1 MRANF
6 KQESFI
12 EGCFN
17 KIFQGVSF
25 RGIGL
30 ELPRVKEIV
39 EVERIENYKLPL
51 LMFLLEDDTLLH
63 IEIMTNR
70 VQPDII
76 NMLTYDMSIVLKYKM
91 EIRTAILSFGSERK
105 GERNKNFGSVHYN
118 TQMVDLSVLNG
129 ERVHKEINQKI
140 SSGFP
145 INEADKLNL
154 VFLPFMKNSLPFN
167 EALPKVMYLIK
178 KIKDE
183 EERMAYLTVISEI
196 VTRATKQGL
205 NALEEWLVDSEVGMR
220 IKDVGVKEGMRNSL
234 LIILLD
240 KFDSLPYNLYFAI
253 TNHQNENILMEWLRK
268 SSGINTIDELEKM
281 VFSRNRIKE

>member
-1 MRANF
+1 MGVVFRG
-6 KQESFI
+6 
-12 EGCFN
+12 EGFTEKRFN
-17 KIFQGVSF
+17 RIFQELSF
-25 RGIGL
+25 KGIGL
-30 ELPRVKEIV
+30 RLPRIKEIV
-39 EVERIENYKLPL
+39 EVEQIENYKKPL
-51 LMFLLEDDTLLH
+51 LMFLLGDDSILH
-63 IEIMTNR
+63 IEIMNNEI
-70 VQPDII
+70 QPDFHS
-76 NMLTYDMSIVLKYKM
+76 MLIYDMSIVLKYGM
-91 EIRTAILSFGSERK
+91 QVRTVILNYGSAQNGKK
-105 GERNKNFGSVHYN
+105 GKCFGSVRYEV
-118 TQMVDLSVLNG
+118 QVVDLF
-129 ERVHKEINQKI
+129 EIDGGKVYEELSEKI
-140 SSGFP
+140 SSGSLFD
-145 INEADKLNL
+145 ERDRLNL

-167 EALPKVMYLIK
+167 EMLPKVMSLIE

-253 TNHQNENILMEWLRK
+253 TNQQNENILMEWLRK

-281 VFSRNRIKE
+281 VFNIE

>member
-154 VFLPFMKNSLPFN
+154 VFLPFVKNSLPFN
-167 EALPKVMYLIK
+167 EALPKVMYLIE

-183 EERMAYLTVISEI
+183 EERMDYIAAISEI
-196 VTRATKQGL
+196 ISRSSGKQEVNVL
-205 NALEEWLVDSEVGMR
+205 KEWMMDSEVWVS
-220 IKDVGVKEGMRNSL
+220 IKDEGIKEGMRESII
-234 LIILLD
+234 IILLE
-240 KFDSLPYNLYFAI
+240 KFNVLPDDIYYAI
-253 TNHQNENILMEWLRK
+253 AKQNNEDTLMKWLQNVT
-268 SSGINTIDELEKM
+268 SICSVDELKKM
-281 VFSRNRIKE
+281 VFNIE

>member
-63 IEIMTNR
+63 IEIMSNR

-76 NMLTYDMSIVLKYKM
+76 NML
-91 EIRTAILSFGSERK
+91 
-105 GERNKNFGSVHYN
+105 
-118 TQMVDLSVLNG
+118 
-129 ERVHKEINQKI
+129 
-140 SSGFP
+140 
-145 INEADKLNL
+145 
-154 VFLPFMKNSLPFN
+154 
-167 EALPKVMYLIK
+167 
-178 KIKDE
+178 
-183 EERMAYLTVISEI
+183 
-196 VTRATKQGL
+196 
-205 NALEEWLVDSEVGMR
+205 
-220 IKDVGVKEGMRNSL
+220 
-234 LIILLD
+234 
-240 KFDSLPYNLYFAI
+240 
-253 TNHQNENILMEWLRK
+253 
-268 SSGINTIDELEKM
+268 
-281 VFSRNRIKE
+281 

>member
-154 VFLPFMKNSLPFN
+154 VFLPFVKNSLPFN

-183 EERMAYLTVISEI
+183 EERMDYIAAISEI
-196 VTRATKQGL
+196 ISRSSGKQEVNVL
-205 NALEEWLVDSEVGMR
+205 KEWMMDSEVWVS
-220 IKDVGVKEGMRNSL
+220 IKDEGIKEGMRESII
-234 LIILLD
+234 IILLE
-240 KFDSLPYNLYFAI
+240 KFNVLPDDIYYAI
-253 TNHQNENILMEWLRK
+253 AKQNNEDTLMKWLQK
-268 SSGINTIDELEKM
+268 LTSICSIDELKKM
-281 VFSRNRIKE
+281 LFNIE

>member
-129 ERVHKEINQKI
+129 ERVHEEISKKI
-140 SSGFP
+140 SSGCP
-145 INEADKLNL
+145 LDERDKLNL
-154 VFLPFMKNSLPFN
+154 IFLPFMKNSLPFN
-167 EALPKVMYLIK
+167 EVLQKVMSLIE

-183 EERMAYLTVISEI
+183 EERMAYVAVISEI

-205 NALEEWLVDSEVGMR
+205 NAVEEWLMGSEMGGR
-220 IKDVGVKEGMRNSL
+220 IKDEGIKEGMRNSL
-234 LIILLD
+234 LIILLH
-240 KFDSLPYNLYFAI
+240 KFDFLPDHLHHAI
-253 TNHQNENILMEWLRK
+253 MNQQDESILMDWIRK
-268 SSGINTIDELEKM
+268 AVGINTINELEKM
-281 VFSRNRIKE
+281 IFNIE